1 MRCDELHVTG
11 VDEWTAVAN
20 SIVPMDHR
28 YRDRNQWQVTL
39 ITQHTTSYSLLRWDQ
54 PGDRQAFRT
63 PSHIR
68 RMPAEDFYWLVIPER
83 GSFSVADDREI
94 TCVAPGQAVLTGLDQ
109 LLRLWVPSSVA
120 FGFQI
125 PRADI
130 DHAIAP
136 LGTRRPVFDLES
148 GLGRIARTMIRETHA
163 ERSRLTGRQ
172 FNAVCDRTTEL
183 LCMMA
188 VGDRSPQRAHLAE
201 TAEAV
206 RRYVRDNIGV
216 ADLRLAAVARALSWS
231 PRQLRTALEHAGTTY
246 REVRQDESLRAARAM
261 LENPSATLTIGEIAA
276 RSGFTVTWFSAA
288 FKTRYG
294 ETPREF
300 RKRRLAETLD
310 QPTPAVIRMDTTAP
324 AASAGPR

>member
-1 MRCDELHVTG
+1 MRYDELHVTG

-39 ITQHTTSYSLLRWDQ
+39 ITQHTTSYNLLRWDQ
-54 PGDRQAFRT
+54 PGDRLAFRT
-63 PSHIR
+63 PAHIR
-68 RMPAEDFYWLVIPER
+68 RMPAENFYWLVVPER
-83 GSFSVADDREI
+83 GSFTVADDREI

-109 LLRLWVPSSVA
+109 ALGLGVPSSVA

-125 PRADI
+125 PRTEV
-130 DHAIAP
+130 DHAISP
-136 LGTRRPVFDLES
+136 LGARRPVFDLDS
-148 GLGRIARTMIRETHA
+148 GLGRIARNMIRDTHA
-163 ERSRLTGRQ
+163 ERSRLTGRD

-188 VGDRSPQRAHLAE
+188 VGDSSPQRAHLAE

-216 ADLRLAAVARALSWS
+216 ADLRLSAVARALSWS
-231 PRQLRTALEHAGTTY
+231 PRQLRTALEQVGTTY
-246 REVRQDESLRAARAM
+246 REVRQDESLRTARGM
-261 LENPSATLTIGEIAA
+261 LENPSTTLTIGEIAA

-288 FKTRYG
+288 FKARFG

-300 RKRRLAETLD
+300 RKRRLAETID
-310 QPTPAVIRMDTTAP
+310 QPTPAVSRTDTAAP
-324 AASAGPR
+324 AE